1 MKQLRLFLIVL
12 IAHAS
17 IVNSQSIDAYFS
29 TVKYRNI
36 GPFRGGRANAG
47 TGVINDPL
55 IYYMGTTG
63 GGVWKTADGG
73 QHWMNISDGF
83 FKTASVGAIAVSAS
97 HSSVVYVGMGE
108 HAPRGVMTSHGDGVY
123 KSVDGGKTWK
133 HMGLEKTQHIARI
146 IIHPDNPDILW
157 VAAQGALHG
166 PSQER
171 GVFKSIDGGKTWKKT
186 LYVNSLTGASEISID
201 LNNPNVLYAAMWEH
215 QRKPWQVIS
224 GGSGSGLYK
233 STDSGLTW
241 ETIHDGLPEEKG
253 KMAIAVSQVN
263 SELVYALIESDSN
276 LEKGGLFVSRNGG
289 ANWSKVSGDHR
300 LIQRAWYYIELALD
314 PNNEN
319 TLYVLSASTYKS
331 IDAGKSWEEVDSAHG
346 DYHDLW
352 INPND
357 SKNMI
362 LTSDGGCEITFNSG
376 AHWSRIDHLPTAQF
390 YRVTTDNLFPYNVYG
405 GQQDNSSVKIASIG
419 IGSRTIGKRH
429 WSPSA
434 GGESA
439 FLAFDPDQPDK
450 VMGGSYL
457 GTIEILDV
465 KSQTSNNIMIEP
477 NLYLGLAARDMK
489 YLYNWNA
496 PIVRSMHEANTYYHG
511 AQYLLRSRDEGQSWE
526 VISPDLTTNNDQ
538 KQGKGGGPL
547 TNEAVGAENYGTLS
561 YVAESPHEPGVIYTG
576 SDDGLVYV
584 TKNNGA
590 SWENI
595 TPKQLDETLIN
606 SIEISPTN
614 PGTVYIA
621 TTRYKFN
628 DFKPGLFKSTNYG
641 KTWQAIN
648 NGIDDGAYT
657 RVLREDSENPNLLFA
672 GTFNGVYCSWDG
684 GEQWQSLQLNLP
696 ITPITDLAVSHNDL
710 IVATQGRSFWI
721 LDDLELIRQF
731 NASNTKAKV
740 YKPAAAMWA
749 NWSSA
754 LNSNNPSSSVKFEGD
769 NPATGLVIYYDLP
782 KMDPTETLTMTI
794 TNANGELINRF
805 SSKADSTFVSYE
817 GGPSK
822 PRVLT
827 KNKGLN
833 RFVWNLRH
841 ADLPGISKVYIEG
854 SYKGHK
860 AIPGL
865 YQIAI
870 NYGSVSLET
879 TAKIEPH
886 PMSQLQLADYRNYH
900 NFMEKAERNYIEMT
914 QKTNALKLQL
924 GQIEALEPLLKEKNL
939 KTLQER
945 SNALIKALNKWD
957 SKMAQRLAKAYDDV
971 ENYENGF
978 TAHYLTA
985 INQVDASNP
994 KVTQGAL
1001 SRIEELDLEWDLLD
1015 SERKQ
1020 LVEEIT
1026 VFNRLCFEK
1035 GIGVIYSF

>member
-1 MKQLRLFLIVL
+1 MKQIRIFFIVL
-12 IAHAS
+12 IAHTS

-47 TGVINDPL
+47 TGVINDPMT
-55 IYYMGTTG
+55 YYMGTTG

-73 QHWMNISDGF
+73 QHWQNISDGF
-83 FKTASVGAIAVSAS
+83 FKTGSVGAIAVSAS
-97 HSSVVYVGMGE
+97 HSNVVYVGMGE

-123 KSVDGGKTWK
+123 KSVDGGKTWV

-146 IIHPDNPDILW
+146 IVHPDNPDILW

-171 GVFKSIDGGKTWKKT
+171 GVFKSVDGGKTWEKT

-201 LNNPNVLYAAMWEH
+201 ATNPNVLYAAMWEH
-215 QRKPWQVIS
+215 LRKPWQVIS

-233 STDSGLTW
+233 STDGGLTW

-289 ANWSKVSGDHR
+289 SNWVRVSGDHR

-314 PNNEN
+314 PNDEN

-331 IDAGKSWEEVDSAHG
+331 LDGGKSWGEVDSAHG

-352 INPND
+352 INPNN

-376 AHWSRIDHLPTAQF
+376 THWSRIDHLPTAQF

-419 IGSRTIGKRH
+419 IGSRGIGKRH

-526 VISPDLTTNNDQ
+526 VISPDLTTKNDQ

-606 SIEISPTN
+606 SIEVSPTN

-628 DFKPGLFKSTNYG
+628 DFKPGLYKSTNYG

-648 NGIDDGAYT
+648 DGIDDGAYT
-657 RVLREDSENPNLLFA
+657 RVLREDSEHPNLLFA

-731 NASNTKAKV
+731 KASNTIAKV

-769 NPATGLVIYYDLP
+769 NPATGMVIYYDLP
-782 KMDPTETLTMTI
+782 KVDPSETLTMTI
-794 TNANGELINRF
+794 TNASGELINRF
-805 SSKADSTFVSYE
+805 SSSADSTFVSYE

-822 PRVLT
+822 PKVLT
-827 KNKGLN
+827 KNEGLN

-841 ADLPGISKVYIEG
+841 TDLPGIPKVYIEG

-860 AIPGL
+860 AIPGI

-870 NYGSVSLET
+870 NSDSVSLKT
-879 TAKIEPH
+879 TAEIEPH
-886 PMSQLQLADYRNYH
+886 PMSQLDLDDYRNYH
-900 NFMEKAERNYIEMT
+900 NFMQKAERNYTEMT

-924 GQIEALEPLLKEKNL
+924 EKIEALKPLLKKKNL
-939 KTLQER
+939 MVLQEK
-945 SNALIKALNKWD
+945 SDALVKALTKWD
-957 SKMAQRLAKAYDDV
+957 AKMAQRLSKAYDDV

-1001 SRIEELDLEWDLLD
+1001 SRIEELDLEWDILD
-1015 SERKQ
+1015 SERKL
-1020 LVEEIT
+1020 LVEEIAA
-1026 VFNRLCFEK
+1026 FNRLCFEK
-1035 GIGVIYSF
+1035 GIGVIY